1 MSNDRRIS
9 RAVTPQESYSVQ
21 LPHTRWYQHIFSFLT
36 SIRFL
41 LPVFVLITMTTITS
55 FTIYL
60 MYNNTIS
67 SADELTADVLQ
78 SVLFSVDMR
87 LTGLL
92 SKTLQIAVGLS
103 NIMVLHGVPAMPLN
117 ASVSPFPQHAN
128 LFFDMVDM
136 FSTTSATSFIYQFG
150 FEWPSG
156 RVFGCMDGSYFDS
169 SSAGLQFWPID
180 QEVRL
185 PNTTMAPLVTIPRSL
200 FLDIAISISEDVIWR
215 FNSKTGTFSLVMAV
229 RDPKVDSPLGYLRL
243 SVQLNNIVSLASQF
257 LPTPGTRLFL
267 TEMVGNVIVVATGG
281 AAKKVYYNVTN
292 FDEDQTFLEVG
303 QQMWLHN
310 KPASVSTQSSFRYKN
325 AHGGYWK
332 VGTALID
339 AVGAQ
344 MYVTIM
350 IPEDDVLGGVT
361 KSTETTIIICSV
373 ISAVCIG
380 FVLIGTFIIGNALTT
395 LQRNLRSVAFM
406 GVDQPNGNK
415 VINHNQE
422 GLLVFSELR
431 DTQESYITLH
441 NAIKAFHFYVP
452 VN

>member
-9 RAVTPQESYSVQ
+9 CAVTPQESYTVR

-117 ASVSPFPQHAN
+117 ASVSPFPEHAN

-229 RDPKVDSPLGYLRL
+229 RETKVDSPLGYLRL
-243 SVQLNNIVSLASQF
+243 SVQLNNIVSLASQ
-257 LPTPGTRLFL
+257 
-267 TEMVGNVIVVATGG
+267 
-281 AAKKVYYNVTN
+281 
-292 FDEDQTFLEVG
+292 
-303 QQMWLHN
+303 
-310 KPASVSTQSSFRYKN
+310 
-325 AHGGYWK
+325 
-332 VGTALID
+332 
-339 AVGAQ
+339 
-344 MYVTIM
+344 
-350 IPEDDVLGGVT
+350 
-361 KSTETTIIICSV
+361 
-373 ISAVCIG
+373 
-380 FVLIGTFIIGNALTT
+380 
-395 LQRNLRSVAFM
+395 
-406 GVDQPNGNK
+406 
-415 VINHNQE
+415 
-422 GLLVFSELR
+422 
-431 DTQESYITLH
+431 
-441 NAIKAFHFYVP
+441 
-452 VN
+452 